1 MSNLADDRAAGFE
14 IGDDFERF
22 SQVDDV
28 FSRSRWDPEIRDD
41 RTDRF
46 FSTYRRPLTK
56 WRKANGF
63 TQRDY
68 ALRNASWHVAD
79 IFAEMYEDQ
88 DRRDG
93 FLDPLSMLREGP
105 EARLEPESPEASAAQ
120 LKHVAHTIGADLVG
134 ITGYDER
141 WIYTERFSA
150 DTGEA
155 KPNDLPEG
163 LHNVIMIGQAMDGGL
178 IQTAPS
184 ALSGT
189 ATGLGYSKDAAVL
202 LTIAQYIRNLG
213 YEAVPTMNDTALAI
227 PMAIQ
232 AGLGEY
238 GRHGLLI
245 TPELGTQLRLG
256 KIFTNLPLAH
266 DKPKSF
272 GVKKFCESCNRCA
285 KACPAKAIP
294 HGEPVAVA
302 LNRSGLKGVRKW
314 SVDGEACFGYWSKI
328 NSDCAICVRVCPW
341 SRDYSQI
348 WNRWWRR
355 LAATPLRGLML
366 RIDDRFDGG
375 ARLKPNNWWA
385 RANGMLGGE

>member
-1 MSNLADDRAAGFE
+1 MSELADDRAAGFE
-14 IGDDFERF
+14 IGEDFERF

-46 FSTYRRPLTK
+46 FSTYRRPLTR
-56 WRKANGF
+56 WRNANGF

-79 IFAEMYEDQ
+79 LFAEMYEDQ

-93 FLDPLSMLREGP
+93 FLDPLSMLRDGP
-105 EARLEPESPEASAAQ
+105 EERLEPESPEASAAQ

-155 KPNDLPEG
+155 KANDLPEG

-189 ATGLGYSKDAAVL
+189 ATGIG
-202 LTIAQYIRNLG
+202 
-213 YEAVPTMNDTALAI
+213 
-227 PMAIQ
+227 
-232 AGLGEY
+232 
-238 GRHGLLI
+238 
-245 TPELGTQLRLG
+245 
-256 KIFTNLPLAH
+256 
-266 DKPKSF
+266 
-272 GVKKFCESCNRCA
+272 
-285 KACPAKAIP
+285 
-294 HGEPVAVA
+294 
-302 LNRSGLKGVRKW
+302 
-314 SVDGEACFGYWSKI
+314 
-328 NSDCAICVRVCPW
+328 
-341 SRDYSQI
+341 
-348 WNRWWRR
+348 
-355 LAATPLRGLML
+355 
-366 RIDDRFDGG
+366 
-375 ARLKPNNWWA
+375 
-385 RANGMLGGE
+385 